1 MTTKDEVESFL
12 KDFKVKMGVLS
23 IVFRDERGKNR
34 NALLEL
40 GITPND
46 RNDYLVSAGKHQV
59 LRYARPKNAHL
70 RKVNSAFSYITSL
83 DPGIFSSDTEFSC
96 KHYLQKLKASNYF
109 KGPTENHENNMG
121 ALWEFGT
128 DVNGSEVYVKIS
140 MGIRNKPVICISFH
154 LAEYPIE
161 YPFKK

>member
-46 RNDYLVSAGKHQV
+46 RNDYL
-59 LRYARPKNAHL
+59 
-70 RKVNSAFSYITSL
+70 
-83 DPGIFSSDTEFSC
+83 
-96 KHYLQKLKASNYF
+96 QKLKAINYF
-109 KGPTENHENNMG
+109 KGPTENYENNIG
-121 ALWEFGT
+121 ALWGFGT
-128 DVNGSEVYVKIS
+128 DVNGSEVYVKIT
-140 MGIRNKPVICISFH
+140 MGIKNKPVICISFH